1 MTTYRTLY
9 IDETND
15 GIFVGPAWEGNLLEA
30 IEKEQIVFKEIPS
43 IVQIDI
49 VEIAKTITKPEEV
62 I

>member
-1 MTTYRTLY
+1 MYRTIY
-9 IDETND
+9 TDKDECV
-15 GIFVGPAWEGNLLEA
+15 FVGPAWEGNLLEA

-49 VEIAKTITKPEEV
+49 VEIVKTITKLEEV